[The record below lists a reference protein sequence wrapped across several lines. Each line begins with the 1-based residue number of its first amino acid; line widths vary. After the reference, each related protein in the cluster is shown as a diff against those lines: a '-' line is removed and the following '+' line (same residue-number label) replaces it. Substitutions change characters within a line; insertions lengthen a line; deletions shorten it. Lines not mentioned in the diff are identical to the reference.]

1 MAPAY
6 SPLVV
11 ANGFAFTAGQTPH
24 HPETDEVVG
33 AGIEEQ
39 TDAALR
45 TLVALLAAHGM
56 AASDV
61 VKATVHLND
70 IERDFAGFDAAYR
83 RWFAEPFPARTTVG
97 SRLDGFLVEIDVVAV
112 YPAPSPA

>member
-24 HPETDEVVG
+24 DPDTDEVVG
-33 AGIEEQ
+33 IGIEEQ

-45 TLVALLAAHGM
+45 HLIALLAEHGL
-56 AASDV
+56 AATDV

-97 SRLDGFLVEIDVVAV
+97 SRLDGFLVEIDVVA
-112 YPAPSPA
+112 ASPSPA